1 MIIYMGLETTLVPAK
16 QMYFAVGVMTLFL
29 GIVLS

>member
-1 MIIYMGLETTLVPAK
+1 MIIYMGLETTLPAK